1 MLVDGGLGQLGVALH
16 ERDASE
22 LGRIPIVSLAK
33 EYEQVYVEGSVRP
46 VGLSPDAAGLR
57 ILQAV
62 RDEAHRFA
70 VSYHRSL
77 RDTSAMGSLLDEVN
91 GIGPRRK
98 RSLLLAF
105 ESIEEIRGA
114 TVEDI
119 SNRAGIPLAV
129 ARQVK
134 ESLAAS

>member
-1 MLVDGGLGQLGVALH
+1 MGVALH
-16 ERDASE
+16 ERNAAD

-33 EYEQVYVEGSVRP
+33 EHELVYTEGSVRP
-46 VGLSPDAAGLR
+46 AGFARDAAGLR

-77 RDTSAMGSLLDEVN
+77 RDTSTMGSLLDEVS

-98 RSLLLAF
+98 RALLLAF
-105 ESIEEIRGA
+105 ESIDEMRSA
-114 TVEDI
+114 TAEDMAA
-119 SNRAGIPLAV
+119 RAGIPVALAG
-129 ARQVK
+129 QVK
-134 ESLAAS
+134 ACLEGS